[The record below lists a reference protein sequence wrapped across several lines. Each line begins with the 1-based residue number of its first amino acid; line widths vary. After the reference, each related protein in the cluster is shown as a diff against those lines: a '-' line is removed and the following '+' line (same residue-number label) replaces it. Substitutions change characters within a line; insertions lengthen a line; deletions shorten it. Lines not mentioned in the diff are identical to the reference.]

1 MKIVITG
8 HTNGI
13 GQALYDELSKEH
25 EVQGFSKTN
34 GYDISNHTHRQI
46 IAFSDYDVFINNAY
60 NHSPTGYDSSQLEM
74 LKMLDYENRTVI
86 NISSRLTDVDF
97 QMNDIYRQYRK
108 AKKEQDDYCASRPI
122 VNIKPQDIATRL
134 QDHVGQSPQAVVDVV
149 KYVLEPRYFQ
159 IHSITLS

>member
-13 GQALYDELSKEH
+13 GQTLYDELSKEH

-60 NHSPTGYDSSQLEM
+60 NYNPTGYDSSQLEM
-74 LKMLDYENRTVI
+74 LKMLDYDNKTII
-86 NISSRLTDVDF
+86 NISSRITDVDF
-97 QMNDIYRQYRK
+97 QMDDMLRQYRK
-108 AKKEQDDYCASRPI
+108 AKKEDFRIYI
-122 VNIKPQDIATRL
+122 
-134 QDHVGQSPQAVVDVV
+134 G
-149 KYVLEPRYFQ
+149 
-159 IHSITLS
+159 

>member
-25 EVQGFSKTN
+25 EVRGFSKTN
-34 GYDISNHTHRQI
+34 GYDISNHTERQT

-74 LKMLDYENRTVI
+74 LKMLDYENKTII
-86 NISSRLTDVDF
+86 NISSRLTDVNF
-97 QMNDIYRQYRK
+97 QMDDFFTNYRK

-122 VNIKPQDIATRL
+122 VNIKPQHIATRT
-134 QDHVGQSPQAVVDVV
+134 QDYIGRPPQAVVDVV